1 MADTAKTQSQSKV
14 TSICP
19 EAALRKR
26 EMALIML
33 QNTKY
38 YELLFLK
45 LGKNFHLIGSIKK
58 VIICNHNK
66 YLISGASMIFALCL
80 GCILRRYIMYL
91 DHYGLDRK
99 PFDISPDPSF
109 LWMSEKHKEAL
120 AHLKYGIID
129 DKGFQVLTGDVGTG
143 KTVLIQYLIQS
154 IDLATIVVT
163 IPDPDMSKLD
173 FFNFLANE
181 LKMGQ
186 AFTSKGEFLINF
198 KKFLLKA
205 FSNYQKVVLIIDE
218 AQRLNNE
225 LLDEIRL
232 LGNIDFS
239 GLMLLNIFFIGQN
252 EFESIL
258 MEEKNRSTRQRI
270 SANFQLGPLSAE
282 EVEEYIRHR
291 LLVAGAAKQI
301 FKLDADKQVYHYSRG
316 YPRLINIIC
325 DRALMTGYS
334 GGETAITAAMIDE
347 CAQELDVALGGVAVP
362 VKQDPV
368 PDLLPEKKFRT
379 RKINNLKIAV
389 GSQVLETPADFE
401 KIAAGKKIPEY
412 QELDFIKE
420 ELALQKR
427 DHQKRVVG
435 ITAGIIVA
443 ALVIGGAGYL
453 FRNGVSNNLPTMAS
467 RNTATIYKESLLQ
480 VPAARK
486 IIEMV
491 DRESRPV
498 DRKEKFEEQTDMHK
512 EPSGNLDPLTPS
524 REILPPED
532 RKFIVFFK
540 HNSNQL
546 PRETLDSLHRIID
559 LVASQPIATITVTGY
574 TDSHGDKL
582 YNVMLSAERA
592 NRVKA
597 YLVEKGVPDS
607 KIKVHGMGPENPIES
622 NATLE
627 GRKKNRRVEIE
638 LSLQNQ
644 EEGRHL
650 TANL

>member
-1 MADTAKTQSQSKV
+1 
-14 TSICP
+14 
-19 EAALRKR
+19 
-26 EMALIML
+26 
-33 QNTKY
+33 
-38 YELLFLK
+38 
-45 LGKNFHLIGSIKK
+45 
-58 VIICNHNK
+58 
-66 YLISGASMIFALCL
+66 
-80 GCILRRYIMYL
+80 MYL

-99 PFDISPDPSF
+99 PFEINPDPSF

-129 DKGFQVLTGDVGTG
+129 DKGFLVLIGDVGTG
-143 KTVLIQYLIQS
+143 KTALIQYLIHS

-173 FFNFLANE
+173 FFNFLAHE

-186 AFTSKGEFLINF
+186 TFTSKGEFLINF

-205 FSNYQKVVLIIDE
+205 FSTYQKVVLIIDE
-218 AQRLNNE
+218 AQRLNSE

-232 LGNIDFS
+232 LGNIDLS

-252 EFESIL
+252 EFASIL
-258 MEEKNRSTRQRI
+258 MEDKNRSTRQRI
-270 SANFQLGPLSAE
+270 SANFKIGPLSAE

-301 FKLDADKQVYHYSRG
+301 FKLDAVKQVYHYSRG

-334 GGETAITAAMIDE
+334 SGQAAITAAIIDE

-362 VKQDPV
+362 VKQEPL
-368 PDLLPEKKFRT
+368 PDLLPEKNFRT
-379 RKINNLKIAV
+379 QKINNLKIAV
-389 GSQVLETPADFE
+389 GSQVLETRADFE

-412 QELDFIKE
+412 QDFDFIKQ
-420 ELALQKR
+420 ELALQKK
-427 DHQKRVVG
+427 DHQKRTIG

-453 FRNGVSNNLPTMAS
+453 FRNGVSNNFPSLAS
-467 RNTATIYKESLLQ
+467 QNTATIYNESLLQ
-480 VPAARK
+480 VPASRK

-491 DRESRPV
+491 DPDNRPV
-498 DRKEKFEEQTDMHK
+498 DQKEKSGGEQTDMHK

-546 PRETLDSLHRIID
+546 PQATLDTLHRIID
-559 LVASQPIATITVTGY
+559 LVANQPIATITVTGY

-638 LSLQNQ
+638 LGLQNQ
-644 EEGRHL
+644 EEEQQL

>member
-1 MADTAKTQSQSKV
+1 
-14 TSICP
+14 
-19 EAALRKR
+19 
-26 EMALIML
+26 
-33 QNTKY
+33 
-38 YELLFLK
+38 
-45 LGKNFHLIGSIKK
+45 
-58 VIICNHNK
+58 
-66 YLISGASMIFALCL
+66 
-80 GCILRRYIMYL
+80 MYL

-109 LWMSEKHKEAL
+109 LWMSETHKEAL

-129 DKGFQVLTGDVGTG
+129 DKGFLVLTGDVGTG
-143 KTVLIQYLIQS
+143 KTALIQYLIQS

-186 AFTSKGEFLINF
+186 TFTSKGEFLINF

-205 FSNYQKVVLIIDE
+205 FSTYQKVVLIIDE

-232 LGNIDFS
+232 LGNIDLS
-239 GLMLLNIFFIGQN
+239 GLILLNIFFIGQN
-252 EFESIL
+252 EFASIL

-270 SANFQLGPLSAE
+270 SANFRIGPLSPE

-301 FKLDADKQVYHYSRG
+301 FRHDAVNQVFRYSKG

-334 GGETAITAAMIDE
+334 SGQADITADIIDE
-347 CAQELDVALGGVAVP
+347 CARELDVALGRVAAP
-362 VKQDPV
+362 VTQDPW
-368 PDLLPEKKFRT
+368 PDLKPEKKFRS

-389 GSQVLETPADFE
+389 GSHVLETRADFE

-412 QELDFIKE
+412 QDFDFIKE
-420 ELALQKR
+420 ELAMQKK
-427 DHQKRVVG
+427 DHQKRTVG

-453 FRNGVSNNLPTMAS
+453 FRNGVSNNFPSMAS
-467 RNTATIYKESLLQ
+467 QNAAAIYTESLLE

-491 DRESRPV
+491 DPDNRPV
-498 DRKEKFEEQTDMHK
+498 DRKEKSESEQTDMNK

-524 REILPPED
+524 REILPPEE
-532 RKFIVFFK
+532 RKFIVFFQ

-546 PRETLDSLHRIID
+546 PRETLDTLHHIIE
-559 LVASQPIATITVTGY
+559 LVASLPVATITVTGY

-597 YLVEKGVPDS
+597 YLVENGVPDA

-627 GRKKNRRVEIE
+627 GRKKNRRVEVE
-638 LSLQNQ
+638 LSLQDQ
-644 EEGRHL
+644 DEGQHL
-650 TANL
+650 TANLKKPV

>member
-1 MADTAKTQSQSKV
+1 
-14 TSICP
+14 
-19 EAALRKR
+19 
-26 EMALIML
+26 
-33 QNTKY
+33 
-38 YELLFLK
+38 
-45 LGKNFHLIGSIKK
+45 
-58 VIICNHNK
+58 
-66 YLISGASMIFALCL
+66 
-80 GCILRRYIMYL
+80 MYL

-99 PFDISPDPSF
+99 PFEINPDPSF

-129 DKGFQVLTGDVGTG
+129 DKGFLVLIGDVGTG
-143 KTVLIQYLIQS
+143 KTALIQYLIHS

-173 FFNFLANE
+173 FFNFLAHE

-186 AFTSKGEFLINF
+186 TFTSKGEFLINF

-205 FSNYQKVVLIIDE
+205 FSTYQKVVLIIDE
-218 AQRLNNE
+218 AQRLNSE

-232 LGNIDFS
+232 LGNIDLS

-252 EFESIL
+252 EFASIL
-258 MEEKNRSTRQRI
+258 MEDKNRSTRQRI
-270 SANFQLGPLSAE
+270 SANFKIGPLSAE

-301 FKLDADKQVYHYSRG
+301 FKLDAVKQVYHYSRG

-334 GGETAITAAMIDE
+334 SGQAAITAAIIDE
-347 CAQELDVALGGVAVP
+347 CAQELDVALGDVAVP
-362 VKQDPV
+362 VKQEPL
-368 PDLLPEKKFRT
+368 PDLLPEKNFRT
-379 RKINNLKIAV
+379 QKINNLKIAV
-389 GSQVLETPADFE
+389 GSQVLETRADFE

-412 QELDFIKE
+412 QDFDFIKQ
-420 ELALQKR
+420 ELALQKK
-427 DHQKRVVG
+427 DHQKRTIG

-453 FRNGVSNNLPTMAS
+453 FRNGVSNNFPSLAS
-467 RNTATIYKESLLQ
+467 QNTATIYNESLLQ
-480 VPAARK
+480 VPASRK

-491 DRESRPV
+491 DPDNRPV
-498 DRKEKFEEQTDMHK
+498 DQKEKSGGEQTDMHK

-546 PRETLDSLHRIID
+546 PQETLDTLHRIID
-559 LVASQPIATITVTGY
+559 LVANQPIATITVTGY

-638 LSLQNQ
+638 LGLQNQ
-644 EEGRHL
+644 EEEQQL

>member
-1 MADTAKTQSQSKV
+1 
-14 TSICP
+14 
-19 EAALRKR
+19 
-26 EMALIML
+26 
-33 QNTKY
+33 
-38 YELLFLK
+38 
-45 LGKNFHLIGSIKK
+45 
-58 VIICNHNK
+58 
-66 YLISGASMIFALCL
+66 
-80 GCILRRYIMYL
+80 MYL

-99 PFDISPDPSF
+99 PFEINPDPSF

-129 DKGFQVLTGDVGTG
+129 DKGFLVLIGDVGTG
-143 KTVLIQYLIQS
+143 KTALIQYLIHS

-173 FFNFLANE
+173 FFNFLAHE

-186 AFTSKGEFLINF
+186 TFTSKGEFLINF

-205 FSNYQKVVLIIDE
+205 FSTYQKVVLIIDE
-218 AQRLNNE
+218 AQRLNSE

-232 LGNIDFS
+232 LGNIDLS

-252 EFESIL
+252 EFASIL
-258 MEEKNRSTRQRI
+258 MEDKNRSTRQRI
-270 SANFQLGPLSAE
+270 SANFKIGPLSAE

-301 FKLDADKQVYHYSRG
+301 FKLDAVKQVYHYSRG

-334 GGETAITAAMIDE
+334 SGQAAITAAIIDE

-362 VKQDPV
+362 VKQEPL
-368 PDLLPEKKFRT
+368 PDLLSEKNFRT
-379 RKINNLKIAV
+379 QKINNLKIAV
-389 GSQVLETPADFE
+389 GSQVLETRADFE

-412 QELDFIKE
+412 QDFDFIKQ
-420 ELALQKR
+420 ELALQKK
-427 DHQKRVVG
+427 DHQKRTIG

-453 FRNGVSNNLPTMAS
+453 FRNGVSNNFPSLAS
-467 RNTATIYKESLLQ
+467 QNTATIYNESLLQ
-480 VPAARK
+480 VPASRK

-491 DRESRPV
+491 DPDNRPV
-498 DRKEKFEEQTDMHK
+498 DQKEKSGGEQTDMHK

-546 PRETLDSLHRIID
+546 PQETLDTLHRIID
-559 LVASQPIATITVTGY
+559 LVANQPIATITVTGY

-638 LSLQNQ
+638 LGLQNQ
-644 EEGRHL
+644 EEGQQL